1 MAALFGKTRL
11 AVLSLLYL
19 NENRK
24 YYLREIIR
32 ELELGQGAAQRE
44 LARLAVE
51 GLLDRT
57 RSGNRVYYQAN
68 RHSLDFTELK
78 VILKRAYD
86 AAGESSRSG
95 GVRGARSMGVVN
107 EICARYHVRRL
118 AVFGSSLNGEGT
130 TESDLDLLVEFE
142 PGHTPGLAFFTL
154 EDELSEALGRK
165 VDLNTPA
172 FLSRY
177 FREAVI
183 KEAQDIYGA

>member
-32 ELELGQGAAQRE
+32 ELGLGQGAAQRE
-44 LARLAVE
+44 LARLAAE

-68 RHSLDFTELK
+68 SRSPDFTELK
-78 VILKRAYD
+78 VMLKRAFN
-86 AAGESSRSG
+86 AAGESSWPG
-95 GVRGARSMGVVN
+95 GGRGARSMGAVN

-183 KEAQDIYGA
+183 KEAQDIYGT